1 MGQGSQAGA
10 MLAGLGPPEGLVHAV
25 LDVGELLQA
34 AGGLPVLPVVPRWN
48 LPAVVWPSRPCFR
61 PGGGRVAGS
70 FRRPRTEAV
79 LHGMPCVHG
88 AQVQEFK
95 FGFTNL
101 VVEIK
106 RKNFPSFCASAEN
119 VTVFPSS
126 WPEQ

>member
-1 MGQGSQAGA
+1 MMGQGSQAGA

-70 FRRPRTEAV
+70 FRRP
-79 LHGMPCVHG
+79 
-88 AQVQEFK
+88 F
-95 FGFTNL
+95 FTGCPVSMGHRCRSLNL
-101 VVEIK
+101 DSPI
-106 RKNFPSFCASAEN
+106 
-119 VTVFPSS
+119 
-126 WPEQ
+126 